1 MAKLWAIVRRE
12 YLERV
17 VSKFFVVSTMF
28 APLLFGAMT
37 FGQIWL
43 IKRASQTANVGRV
56 VVIDATGTE
65 LGTRVASALNG
76 GAMGDSGQVRVVKV
90 KPEGIAPAE
99 SAATREVMGRRARGY
114 LVLDAK
120 SLAGIQARY
129 AGTNATAT
137 FDINALQSAV
147 RGEVMALRLQA
158 AGVDPLQ
165 ASSLSRMRLELKTER
180 LTTRGRGESG
190 MVSTMSALIVALLL
204 YMSIFL
210 YGQNVLRGVMEEKQS
225 RVAEVVISSVPATRL
240 LAGKV
245 LGVGAVG
252 LTQQA
257 LWLLGSWLILKARG
271 PLLER
276 MNLPNASVPLPSV
289 TPGQIAL
296 LVTFFLLG
304 YIFYASLFAAVGAM
318 VSSEQDAQQVQLP
331 IALLLVA
338 TALCIQPVILAPEG
352 RLAHA
357 LSLIPFSAPIA
368 VPLRLT
374 LLTLPASE
382 IAASLACLVV
392 GCAIAVYIAARIY
405 RTGLL
410 MYGKRPTLREVAR
423 WVRVAG

>member
-1 MAKLWAIVRRE
+1 MAKLWAIIKRE

-17 VSKFFVVSTMF
+17 WTKFFVVSTLF
-28 APLLFGAMT
+28 APLLFGAIT

-43 IKRASQTANVGRV
+43 IKRASQAANVGRV
-56 VVIDATGTE
+56 VVIDATGSE

-76 GAMGDSGQVRVVKV
+76 GAMGDSAQVRVVKV
-90 KPEGIAPAE
+90 TPEGIAPAE
-99 SAATREVMGRRARGY
+99 SAATREVMQRRAKGY

-120 SLAGIQARY
+120 SLAGTEARY
-129 AGTNATAT
+129 AGTNATAA
-137 FDINALQSAV
+137 FDISVLQRAV
-147 RGEVMALRLQA
+147 RNEVMALRLQA

-165 ASSLSRMRLELKTER
+165 AASLARMRLDLKTER

-190 MVSTMSALIVALLL
+190 TVSTISAFTVAFLL

-210 YGQNVLRGVMEEKQS
+210 YGQNVLRGVMEEKQT

-257 LWLLGSWLILKARG
+257 LWLLGSWLIVKARG

-276 MNLPNASVPLPSV
+276 MNLPNASLPLPSV

-304 YIFYASLFAAVGAM
+304 YVFYASLFAAVGAM
-318 VSSEQDAQQVQLP
+318 VSNEQDAQQVQLP

-352 RLAHA
+352 RLARV
-357 LSLIPFSAPIA
+357 LSLLPFSAPIA

-374 LLTLPASE
+374 LMQLPATE
-382 IAASLACLVV
+382 IAASLACLLL
-392 GCAIAVYIAARIY
+392 GCAIAVYLAARIY

-423 WVRVAG
+423 WVRHG